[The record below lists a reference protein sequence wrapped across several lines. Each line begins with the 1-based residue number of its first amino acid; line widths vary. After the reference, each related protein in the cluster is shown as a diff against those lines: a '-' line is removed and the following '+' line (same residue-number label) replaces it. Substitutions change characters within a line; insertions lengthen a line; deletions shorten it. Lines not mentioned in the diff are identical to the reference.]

1 MDELFALLRAGA
13 TLAGLEVIRV
23 MKPEDF
29 ELQVKCGIMDMD
41 VHEAATLRT
50 KLAGLA
56 DSIANCTQD
65 RTKKGDWQNVAWNLD
80 PNKGSGG
87 RKVSRSFGGY

>member
-1 MDELFALLRAGA
+1 MDELLALLRAGA
-13 TLAGLEVIRV
+13 TMAGLEVIRV

-29 ELQVKCGIMDMD
+29 ELRVKCGIM
-41 VHEAATLRT
+41 RT

-56 DSIANCTQD
+56 DSIGNTTQD

-80 PNKGSGG
+80 PNKGNGG

>member
-1 MDELFALLRAGA
+1 MVLSLDPTPYIGVFAIAFSLFLICIYCFFVSNKR
-13 TLAGLEVIRV
+13 TW
-23 MKPEDF
+23 
-29 ELQVKCGIMDMD
+29 
-41 VHEAATLRT
+41 RT

-87 RKVSRSFGGY
+87 RKVSRSFAGY

>member
-1 MDELFALLRAGA
+1 MDELLALLRAGA
-13 TLAGLEVIRV
+13 TMAGLAVIRV

-29 ELQVKCGIMDMD
+29 ELQVKCGIMDMP

-65 RTKKGDWQNVAWNLD
+65 RSKKGDWQNCAWNLD

-87 RKVSRSFGGY
+87 RKVSRSFSGY

>member
-1 MDELFALLRAGA
+1 MDELLALLRAGA
-13 TLAGLEVIRV
+13 TMAGLEVIRV

-29 ELQVKCGIMDMD
+29 ELQVKCGIMDMP

-56 DSIANCTQD
+56 ESIGNTTQD

>member
-1 MDELFALLRAGA
+1 MEELLALLRAGA

-41 VHEAATLRT
+41 VYEASTLRT

-56 DSIANCTQD
+56 DSIANCSQD

-87 RKVSRSFGGY
+87 RKVSRSFAGY